1 MGQVVICPSR
11 RLRRREDAGPGSVST
26 GTCRSWAG
34 RPQVEGGVLRRREE
48 ACSLN
53 TGSLVPLFRERLASS
68 RKSSRD
74 HRRGLCSRT
83 FMVSSLTFKSL
94 TRFKLIFVSGTRSG
108 PVLFL
113 CTWTPRSPGTIYRRH
128 GLFPLCVLGSPVP
141 YWRTVHVG
149 VSPRLSISFHWP
161 TCPSLRTPHAVL
173 IHIDSRYYF

>member
-11 RLRRREDAGPGSVST
+11 RLRRREDAGPGSGST
-26 GTCRSWAG
+26 GTCQSWAG

-94 TRFKLIFVSGTRSG
+94 THLKLIFVSGTRSG

-128 GLFPLCVLGSPVP
+128 GPLPIVCSWLPCP
-141 YWRTVHVG
+141 
-149 VSPRLSISFHWP
+149 LSAD
-161 TCPSLRTPHAVL
+161 RA
-173 IHIDSRYYF
+173 RGG